1 MFKYNADLF
10 LDEWMRA
17 NLKTVL
23 EVEDLFA
30 ILTVLKK
37 TAESVYDEHK
47 RINEV
52 RRLNANII
60 SEYSS
65 ILQVLL
71 SCFLFVYAKNK
82 NNHMGGYQASIDY
95 FKGAI
100 AEVCRFALFSTE
112 MIKDSDYTEYIN
124 HCISLCVNKQINFS
138 SYRSTYD
145 PIYATRKVV

>member
-30 ILTVLKK
+30 ILAVLKK
-37 TAESVYDEHK
+37 TVESVYHEHK
-47 RINEV
+47 RIDKV

-60 SEYSS
+60 LEYSS

-71 SCFLFVYAKNK
+71 SCSFFIYAKNK
-82 NNHMGGYQASIDY
+82 NNPVEYQSSIDY
-95 FKGAI
+95 LKGAI
-100 AEVCRFALFSTE
+100 TEVCRFALFSTE
-112 MIKDSDYTEYIN
+112 MVKDSDYTEYIN
-124 HCISLCVNKQINFS
+124 HCISLCINKQINSS